1 MLTISLIP
9 IFLWLILLSIF
20 WPLTLGYVIHHLTKN
35 TKATTILTSII
46 TVTTLYFALT
56 TPYTYNIF
64 FYASLISVAAALFT
78 WMYDMSS

>member
-1 MLTISLIP
+1 MLTMSLMP
-9 IFLWLILLSIF
+9 IAIWIVLLSIF
-20 WPLTLGYVIHHLTKN
+20 WPLTLGYAIQHLTKN

-64 FYASLISVAAALFT
+64 FYASLISVCAALFT
-78 WMYDMSS
+78 WMYDMAS